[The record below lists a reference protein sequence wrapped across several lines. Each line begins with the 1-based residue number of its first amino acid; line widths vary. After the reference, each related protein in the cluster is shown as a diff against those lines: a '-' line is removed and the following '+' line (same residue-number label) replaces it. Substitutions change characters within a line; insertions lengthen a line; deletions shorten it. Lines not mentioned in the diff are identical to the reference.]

1 MVNKTDNSEKIL
13 THPLEHTFGIT
24 PGSTMIN
31 SETTTM
37 ISTNTDDSSSQQASE
52 IEDKEIDS
60 KLEQIYDAAME
71 TFQNQTDM
79 VEIIDPKFAA
89 RNAEVAGAYLN
100 TALAA
105 VTAKAKIKSER
116 DKNRNALQVAGV
128 INNNQN
134 FVIAD
139 RNALLRSIM
148 IVDDGSTIIDQDK
161 IK

>member
-13 THPLEHTFGIT
+13 THPLEQTFGIT

-37 ISTNTDDSSSQQASE
+37 LSTNTDDSSSQQASE